1 MKRIV
6 LAGLVLSLSMT
17 GCSWLIPGK
26 VKSEAVMMRVN
37 IETAIE
43 ETKALPDDP
52 TKQKAL
58 RALYRMYPHIVN
70 WDDYSHGRPATRQY
84 DSRFL
89 PENKVTAAPV
99 PTSAVTVSAEVLT
112 PRSADYGR

>member
-6 LAGLVLSLSMT
+6 LVGLVLSLSLA
-17 GCSWLIPGK
+17 GCSWFIPGK

-58 RALYRMYPHIVN
+58 RALFRMYPHTVN
-70 WDDYSHGRPATRQY
+70 WDDYVHGRPATRQY
-84 DSRFL
+84 DPRFL
-89 PENKVTAAPV
+89 PENKVTTAPV
-99 PTSAVTVSAEVLT
+99 PSPAIAEVMT